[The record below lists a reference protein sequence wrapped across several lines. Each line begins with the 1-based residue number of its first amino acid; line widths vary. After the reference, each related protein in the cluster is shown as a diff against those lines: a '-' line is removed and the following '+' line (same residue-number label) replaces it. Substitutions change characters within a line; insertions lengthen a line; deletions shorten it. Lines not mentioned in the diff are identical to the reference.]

1 MKFLVDLPG
10 PYAEGYKILAEKFG
24 YKTRQAL
31 VKFILMES
39 LNKYPEVLKTAVVEA
54 EVKDRVREEKK
65 PWNPPLNPPS
75 EDTLKEIFGE
85 DLDKLLVGKFE

>member
-31 VKFILMES
+31 VKFVLMES

-54 EVKDRVREEKK
+54 EVNDLVREEKK
-65 PWNPPLNPPS
+65 PWNPPLRAPA
-75 EDTLKEIFGE
+75 DDVMKEIFGE
-85 DLDKLLVGKFE
+85 DFETLQE